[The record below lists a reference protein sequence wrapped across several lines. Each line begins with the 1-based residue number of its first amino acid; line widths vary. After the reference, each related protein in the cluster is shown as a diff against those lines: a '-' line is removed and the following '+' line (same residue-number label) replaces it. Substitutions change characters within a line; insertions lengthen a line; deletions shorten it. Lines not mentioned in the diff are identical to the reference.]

1 MRWTA
6 RSAWRPVWLGLAMTA
21 IALTLALSPA
31 SVATP
36 SWPHDFIV
44 VLGWVGTA
52 LRIRHLIPHC
62 ECNSIV
68 ASNKGPIK
76 PLSAP
81 HVPEVGRIADK
92 QISCLPVRQI
102 ISSAPIGRGAL

>member
-44 VLGWVGTA
+44 VLGWVGTVLFGFVTLFHIVNA
-52 LRIRHLIPHC
+52 IRLWR
-62 ECNSIV
+62 V
-68 ASNKGPIK
+68 TKA
-76 PLSAP
+76 
-81 HVPEVGRIADK
+81 R
-92 QISCLPVRQI
+92 
-102 ISSAPIGRGAL
+102 